1 MPETFASLRGRMNG
15 VKRAATDRRSKVSE
29 GHGRPSK
36 RHESFAVGRMTRG
49 EDDAMDTDRNRATF
63 EIESSSPRLTRTAR
77 LAGWS
82 AAIVAVALA
91 LPGCSS
97 LGSFAGIPSIPVNR
111 IPREYLGRSKAE
123 LVETNKLRLRQ
134 TPPEVYQLAPN
145 DVLGVYIENVIGNP
159 DEAPPVHFPEEDTRA
174 PSIGY
179 PIPVREDGS
188 IALPLVDPILID
200 GLTVNQATE
209 AIRKAYTVDRQ
220 ILKPGSD
227 RIIVTLMRRR
237 HYRVMVI
244 REEAGGIAQQ
254 SSQSEGIS
262 RKRGTGFAIDLPAY
276 ENDLLH
282 ALTETGG
289 MPGLDAKSEVIIMR
303 GSTVGAVD
311 HDLLLAQLNNGI
323 GPCGSLMPLPEDPN
337 AIRIPLRFYP
347 EDPPRFTEEDIILG
361 EGDVVYVPS
370 RENEKFYTGGVL
382 GGGEFLLPRDYDL
395 DILKAVAIARGPVGA
410 SGSALQGISSGGGFG
425 FGGGGGNRSAVPP
438 SRAIVIRKIPG
449 MGEIPIRVDLNRD
462 FDRLESAHPDPA
474 RRRHHRAVHVSGRDR
489 QRRLEH
495 RAVQLPV
502 RYWRPS
508 VPLTCTAAVRGRRN
522 KKGGRHHLPP
532 FFPLDRRTCRFRSSQ
547 VSSQHCR

>member
-1 MPETFASLRGRMNG
+1 MA
-15 VKRAATDRRSKVSE
+15 RAV
-29 GHGRPSK
+29 
-36 RHESFAVGRMTRG
+36 RH
-49 EDDAMDTDRNRATF
+49 
-63 EIESSSPRLTRTAR
+63 
-77 LAGWS
+77 AGC
-82 AAIVAVALA
+82 AVALA
-91 LPGCSS
+91 AVAITLPGCSN
-97 LGSFAGIPSIPVNR
+97 LGSFAGIPSVPVNR
-111 IPREYLGRSKAE
+111 VPREFLGRSKAE

-134 TPPEVYQLAPN
+134 TPPEVYQLAAN

-159 DEAPPVHFPEEDTRA
+159 EEAPPVHFPEEDTRA

-179 PIPVREDGS
+179 PIPVREDGT

-220 ILKPGSD
+220 ILQPGSD

-244 REEAGGIAQQ
+244 REETGGIVQAN
-254 SSQSEGIS
+254 SQSGSGIS
-262 RKRGTGFAIDLPAY
+262 AKRGTGYAIDLPAY

-303 GSTVGAVD
+303 GNMTGAVD

-323 GPCGSLMPLPEDPN
+323 GPCGGLMPLPEDPN

-347 EDPPRFTEEDIILG
+347 ENPPRFTEENIILG

-395 DILKAVAIARGPVGA
+395 DILKAVAIARGPVGT
-410 SGSALQGISSGGGFG
+410 SGSALQGISSGGGR
-425 FGGGGGNRSAVPP
+425 FGGGGGGQSAVPP
-438 SRAIVIRKIPG
+438 SRAIIIRKMPG
-449 MGEIPIRVDLNRD
+449 MGEIPIRVDLNQA
-462 FDRLESAHPDPA
+462 LTDP
-474 RRRHHRAVHVSGRDR
+474 S
-489 QRRLEH
+489 QRILIQPEDVII
-495 RAVQLPV
+495 VQ
-502 RYWRPS
+502 Y
-508 VPLTCTAAVRGRRN
+508 TCCEEIVNAALNIVQFNFLYGI
-522 KKGGRHHLPP
+522 GGQA
-532 FFPLDRRTCRFRSSQ
+532 FR
-547 VSSQHCR
+547 

>member
-1 MPETFASLRGRMNG
+1 
-15 VKRAATDRRSKVSE
+15 
-29 GHGRPSK
+29 
-36 RHESFAVGRMTRG
+36 
-49 EDDAMDTDRNRATF
+49 MDTDVMNQSASSVFRRKPSRSSRA
-63 EIESSSPRLTRTAR
+63 AR
-77 LAGWS
+77 VACCS
-82 AAIVAVALA
+82 AALITVVIT

-97 LGSFAGIPSIPVNR
+97 LGSFAGIPSVSVNR
-111 IPREYLGRSKAE
+111 VPREFLGRSKAE

-134 TPPEVYQLAPN
+134 TPPEVYQLAAN

-159 DEAPPVHFPEEDTRA
+159 EEAPPVHFPEEDSRA

-179 PIPVREDGS
+179 PIPVREDGT

-244 REEAGGIAQQ
+244 REEAGGIVQTTTQGGAGV
-254 SSQSEGIS
+254 ST
-262 RKRGTGFAIDLPAY
+262 KRGTGFAVDLPAY

-289 MPGLDAKSEVIIMR
+289 MPGLDAKNEVIIMR
-303 GSTVGAVD
+303 GNITGAVD

-323 GPCGSLMPLPEDPN
+323 GPCGSLMPLPDDPN
-337 AIRIPLRFYP
+337 SIHIPLRFYP
-347 EDPPRFTEEDIILG
+347 ENPPRFTEEDILLG

-395 DILKAVAIARGPVGA
+395 DILKAIAIARGPVGA
-410 SGSALQGISSGGGFG
+410 SGSGLQAIGSSGGYGG
-425 FGGGGGNRSAVPP
+425 FGGGGGGGASRSAVPP
-438 SRAIVIRKIPG
+438 SRAIIIRKIAG
-449 MGEIPIRVDLNRD
+449 MGEIPIRVDLNRA
-462 FDRLESAHPDPA
+462 LTDP
-474 RRRHHRAVHVSGRDR
+474 S
-489 QRRLEH
+489 QRILIMPEDVII
-495 RAVQLPV
+495 VQ
-502 RYWRPS
+502 Y
-508 VPLTCTAAVRGRRN
+508 TCCEEIVNAALNIVQFNFLYGI
-522 KKGGRHHLPP
+522 GGRA
-532 FFPLDRRTCRFRSSQ
+532 FR
-547 VSSQHCR
+547 

>member
-1 MPETFASLRGRMNG
+1 
-15 VKRAATDRRSKVSE
+15 
-29 GHGRPSK
+29 
-36 RHESFAVGRMTRG
+36 MTRG
-49 EDDAMDTDRNRATF
+49 EDDAMDMDRNTGTFGTSIPHSPSSNIARAAAWT
-63 EIESSSPRLTRTAR
+63 T
-77 LAGWS
+77 
-82 AAIVAVALA
+82 AIVALAAA

-97 LGSFAGIPSIPVNR
+97 LGSFAGIPSIAVNR
-111 IPREYLGRSKAE
+111 VPREFLGRSKAE

-134 TPPEVYQLAPN
+134 TPPEVYQLSAN

-159 DEAPPVHFPEEDTRA
+159 EEAPPVHFPEEDSRA

-179 PIPVREDGS
+179 PIPVREDGT

-244 REEAGGIAQQ
+244 REEAGGVVQTTTQQ
-254 SSQSEGIS
+254 GAGVSQ
-262 RKRGTGFAIDLPAY
+262 KRGTGYAVDLPAY

-289 MPGLDAKSEVIIMR
+289 MPGLDAKNEVIIMR
-303 GSTVGAVD
+303 GNIAGAVD

-410 SGSALQGISSGGGFG
+410 SGSGLQAIGGNSSFGG
-425 FGGGGGNRSAVPP
+425 FGGGGGYGGRSAVPP

-449 MGEIPIRVDLNRD
+449 MGEIPIRVDLNK
-462 FDRLESAHPDPA
+462 A
-474 RRRHHRAVHVSGRDR
+474 
-489 QRRLEH
+489 
-495 RAVQLPV
+495 
-502 RYWRPS
+502 
-508 VPLTCTAAVRGRRN
+508 LT
-522 KKGGRHHLPP
+522 
-532 FFPLDRRTCRFRSSQ
+532 DSSQ
-547 VSSQHCR
+547 RILIMPEDVIIVQYTCPEEIVNAALNLIQFNFLYGIGGNAFR